1 MNKLTTIFFI
11 LLSNSYGQDFSYE
24 TTQEKSLS
32 KYQRINFIEKH
43 LENFNKEMGKFKSGL
58 DKKDS
63 EFQSSL
69 NKKLEVMNGKI
80 KDLKSEI
87 DRFKAAG
94 ILDTKK
100 SLGSGEEIEKLKEKI
115 KSQDDEIANL
125 KKQFNS
131 LESVLKSLNEF
142 LNVKSTAKPKP
153 NG

>member
-100 SLGSGEEIEKLKEKI
+100 SLGSGEEIEKLKEKF

-142 LNVKSTAKPKP
+142 LNVKSTGKP